1 MGEDIN
7 LKKKILMAIKHEN
20 IFNPYIIKHKSK
32 QVVIFF
38 QVDQNL
44 NVWKTPV
51 LKDREEKN
59 MLQL

>member
-7 LKKKILMAIKHEN
+7 LEENFLMAIKHEN

-44 NVWKTPV
+44 KIWKNPHV
-51 LKDREEKN
+51 KG
-59 MLQL
+59 

>member
-38 QVDQNL
+38 HVDQI
-44 NVWKTPV
+44 KMF
-51 LKDREEKN
+51 EKP
-59 MLQL
+59 QC